1 MKQVGGTYS
10 SLRVAGCESIVE
22 DSVVASVLAGLV
34 GNRSGCPRLKDALGR
49 YLLLRGDD
57 LEAAIELAS
66 KIPAARMG
74 DRWEVRPLKEQ

>member
-1 MKQVGGTYS
+1 
-10 SLRVAGCESIVE
+10 
-22 DSVVASVLAGLV
+22 V
-34 GNRSGCPRLKDALGR
+34 GNRSGCPRLKEALGR